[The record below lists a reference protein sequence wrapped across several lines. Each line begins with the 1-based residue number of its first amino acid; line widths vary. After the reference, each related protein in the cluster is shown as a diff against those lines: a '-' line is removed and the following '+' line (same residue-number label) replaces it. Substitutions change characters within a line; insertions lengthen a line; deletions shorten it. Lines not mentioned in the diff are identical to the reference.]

1 MIEFECECGRE
12 GDGDEEEGDEEEG
25 DEVEVEVEKNVGTGG
40 DDATTS
46 GNVEAYQTSVASA
59 NASEVDGAR
68 QLLADLLAGALP
80 EGLGRL
86 LGLGGRMLVL

>member
-12 GDGDEEEGDEEEG
+12 GDGDEEG
-25 DEVEVEVEKNVGTGG
+25 DEVEVEVEKNVGTDG